1 MQTKGPERKISIGI
15 GLFGLF
21 VLFLILGIPFVKTW
35 FYCLAWWPLILFL
48 DGLNARLFKSS
59 PMSAGGKR
67 FLLIAF
73 LSVTV
78 WLIFEAAN
86 FRLQN
91 WSYHSLPACTWQ
103 RWIGYAAAFATVIP
117 ALEELA
123 FLFGGFLRKKDIRF
137 FSLKPNV
144 LILASSMALGTVML
158 GLSLGRPDLFF
169 PLIWVG
175 LILVI
180 DPLSD
185 QIGGASL
192 FRDWAKNQ
200 WTRTAAWLLAGLSAG
215 ILWEGLN
222 FWAGSHWEYHLPYLD
237 FGRIFQMP
245 VFGFLG
251 FPPFAL
257 EIFVLL
263 QLILSIRDRLKGKP
277 VLQGFIVLALLIFDL
292 AVFYGMDLYT
302 VIP

>member
-137 FSLKPNV
+137 FSLKPNSV
-144 LILASSMALGTVML
+144 
-158 GLSLGRPDLFF
+158 
-169 PLIWVG
+169 
-175 LILVI
+175 
-180 DPLSD
+180 DP
-185 QIGGASL
+185 GFKHGAG
-192 FRDWAKNQ
+192 NCH
-200 WTRTAAWLLAGLSAG
+200 AGAFLRA
-215 ILWEGLN
+215 
-222 FWAGSHWEYHLPYLD
+222 AGSFLPADLGGLD
-237 FGRIFQMP
+237 SGN
-245 VFGFLG
+245 
-251 FPPFAL
+251 
-257 EIFVLL
+257 
-263 QLILSIRDRLKGKP
+263 
-277 VLQGFIVLALLIFDL
+277 
-292 AVFYGMDLYT
+292 
-302 VIP
+302 